1 METLRFEIQPLT
13 YVYRKLQLLTVK
25 KAKVVCSVTVNFC
38 AGNGGISLW
47 ECV

>member
-25 KAKVVCSVTVNFC
+25 KAKVVCSVDSKNVRQIE
-38 AGNGGISLW
+38 A
-47 ECV
+47 EVK